1 MWDWAINQKY
11 AVLAN
16 WVVAFGS
23 MAAAGV
29 ALWIATVGYRREEW
43 RRRRNDSTLGATIM
57 ESLLEEVR
65 TGLGIM
71 QDTLQRI
78 EAQGKNPVPVQKAQL
93 PCASWEGMSTIPDN
107 VLLRI
112 IATADKVKPRG
123 FPPSQV
129 RIHCKNYFVHIRKN
143 FDDCKY
149 DAGLQPLLSSGA
161 QNGDYIGRTQSIID
175 MLEQAKELLEENSTR
190 RLPK

>member
-1 MWDWAINQKY
+1 MFCWLTNPKY
-11 AVLAN
+11 LVLAN

-78 EAQGKNPVPVQKAQL
+78 EARGKNPVPVPRAEL
-93 PCASWEGMSTIPDN
+93 PWASWERMSTIPDN

-112 IATADKVKPRG
+112 IATADKVEPRG

-129 RIHCKNYFVHIRKN
+129 RIHCKNYFVHMRRN
-143 FDDCKY
+143 FNNCKY
-149 DAGLQPLLSSGA
+149 DADLQPLLSSGER
-161 QNGDYIGRTQSIID
+161 NGDYIGLTRRIID
-175 MLEQAKELLEENSTR
+175 MLEQAKELLEENARR